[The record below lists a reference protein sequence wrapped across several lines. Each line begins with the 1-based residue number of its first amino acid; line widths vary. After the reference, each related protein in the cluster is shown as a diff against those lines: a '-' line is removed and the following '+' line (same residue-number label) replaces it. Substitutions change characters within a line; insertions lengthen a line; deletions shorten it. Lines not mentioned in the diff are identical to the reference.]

1 MQKKYTSLGLMS
13 GTSGDGV
20 DASIL
25 FSNGMDQFEVI
36 KDKYFEYDQ
45 NIYKNFHTLKEVI
58 HSLKDLKKYSKEL
71 LDLEK
76 KITLFHAKIIKDIS
90 ENRTIDLIGF
100 HGQTIYHNSREKI
113 SNQLGNGKL
122 LYQLTKRK
130 IIYNFREND
139 INNGGEGAPLTPIF
153 HQLIVDKV
161 KLDLPIIILN
171 IGGISNATYI
181 TSYSD
186 TSGISSRDIGPGN
199 CMIDSWIRKNSKNKF
214 DIDGKLA
221 SLGNRNNLIY
231 EQALELFGNRMIEEK
246 SLSLDVNNFDISFIR
261 GLSLEDGAAT
271 LTDLTAKI
279 IGTSLSVNATKI
291 KNKIW
296 KVLVCG
302 GGRKN
307 KFFMKKI
314 KENLSKN
321 LVIQSIDDYGLDG
334 DFIESQAFAFL
345 AIRSFL
351 KLPISFPATTRC
363 REPISGGLII
373 GNF

>member
-25 FSNGMDQFEVI
+25 FSNGIDRFEVI

-45 NIYKNFHTLKEVI
+45 NIYKSFHTLKETI
-58 HSLKDLKKYSKEL
+58 HSYKDLKKYSKDL
-71 LDLEK
+71 LELEK
-76 KITLFHAKIIKDIS
+76 KITLFHAKAIKDIS

-113 SNQLGNGKL
+113 SSQLGDGKL
-122 LYQLTKRK
+122 LYQLTKKK
-130 IIYNFREND
+130 IIYNFRKND
-139 INNGGEGAPLTPIF
+139 IENGGEGAPLAPIF
-153 HQLIVDKV
+153 HQLIVDKL

-171 IGGISNATYI
+171 IGGISNATI
-181 TSYSD
+181 INSYSD
-186 TSGISSRDIGPGN
+186 TSNISSRDIGPGN
-199 CMIDSWIRKNSKNKF
+199 CMIDLWIRKNSKNKF

-231 EQALELFGNRMIEEK
+231 EQALELFGNKMIEEK
-246 SLSLDVNNFDISFIR
+246 AFSFDVNNFDISFTR

-279 IGTSLSVNATKI
+279 IGTALSLNASKI

-296 KVLVCG
+296 KVVVCG

-314 KENLSKN
+314 RENSSKN

-345 AIRSFL
+345 AIRSLL
-351 KLPISFPATTRC
+351 KLPISFPQTTGC
-363 REPISGGLII
+363 LNPCSGGELV
-373 GNF
+373 

>member
-45 NIYKNFHTLKEVI
+45 NIYKNFHTLKEAI
-58 HSLKDLKKYSKEL
+58 YSLKDLKKYSKEI

-122 LYQLTKRK
+122 LYQLTKKK

-314 KENLSKN
+314 RENLSKN

-351 KLPISFPATTRC
+351 KLPISFPQTTGC
-363 REPISGGLII
+363 LNPCSGGELVK
-373 GNF
+373 N